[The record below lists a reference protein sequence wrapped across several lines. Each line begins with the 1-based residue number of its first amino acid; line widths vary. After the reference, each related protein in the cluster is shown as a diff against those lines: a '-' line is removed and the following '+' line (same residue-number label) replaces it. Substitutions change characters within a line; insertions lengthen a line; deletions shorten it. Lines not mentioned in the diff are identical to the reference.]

1 MINEIIAAISAA
13 LDAEFGDDYE
23 IYMEEIKQ
31 DLKEPCFFVQ
41 CINPTTKLFR
51 GERYFQS
58 NPCCIQYFPKSEKI
72 QRECNEVAERMTWC
86 LEYIHLEGEETPVR
100 GTQMHGEIVDDILH
114 FFVNYDCYVKKSI
127 EADPSMEIL
136 KSKEQVKE
144 GE

>member
-13 LDAEFGDDYE
+13 LDAEFGDEYE

-58 NPCCIQYFPKSEKI
+58 NPC
-72 QRECNEVAERMTWC
+72 
-86 LEYIHLEGEETPVR
+86 
-100 GTQMHGEIVDDILH
+100 
-114 FFVNYDCYVKKSI
+114 
-127 EADPSMEIL
+127 
-136 KSKEQVKE
+136 
-144 GE
+144 